1 MRHAAISDRSV
12 PELRLIPGHH
22 ADHQLAGDLGQAIGG
37 TVINSWIATLNIR
50 HGGTRSAEALA
61 TRLLGYDA
69 DLLVIT
75 EFRTNA
81 AGMRLIGRLE
91 AKGYITTHPST
102 EPNQNT
108 VLIASQHAINQ
119 RGSLLG
125 ERIDTR
131 HLLCADVNG
140 LLVCGVY
147 MPQKSAKLPYWEAL
161 ITQARLS
168 GIDLLIGDF
177 NTGNNDLDKDMKGS
191 KFIGPEMP
199 GRLIDS
205 GYTDLWRSLHP
216 GQREYSWYSCPGNNG
231 FRLDYIFAAPELT
244 QQGFTCEFDHAP
256 RLSGETDHS
265 ALLASLGWP

>member
-1 MRHAAISDRSV
+1 MRHAAISDRGV
-12 PELRLIPGHH
+12 PKLRLTPGRH
-22 ADHQLAGDLGQAIGG
+22 ADQRLLGASDPARGQ
-37 TVINSWIATLNIR
+37 TVINTRIATLNIR

-81 AGMRLIGRLE
+81 AGTRLISRLE
-91 AKGYITTHPST
+91 SAGYSVTHPNT
-102 EPNQNT
+102 EPRQNT
-108 VLIASQHAINQ
+108 VLIASRHAINQ
-119 RGSLLG
+119 RRPFLNDGL
-125 ERIDTR
+125 DPR
-131 HLLCADVNG
+131 HLWYADVNG

-147 MPQKSAKLPYWEAL
+147 MPQNTVKLPYWETL
-161 ITQARLS
+161 ISQARHS

-177 NTGNNDLDKDMKGS
+177 NTGDNDLDKDLKGS

-244 QQGFTCEFDHAP
+244 RKSFACEFDHAP
-256 RLSGETDHS
+256 RLVEETDHS
-265 ALLASLGWP
+265 ALVASLEWP

>member
-1 MRHAAISDRSV
+1 MCRPSACWRAEPGDR
-12 PELRLIPGHH
+12 RN
-22 ADHQLAGDLGQAIGG
+22 
-37 TVINSWIATLNIR
+37 VINTRIATLNIR

-61 TRLLGYDA
+61 TRVLGYDA

-91 AKGYITTHPST
+91 AKGYCTTHPST
-102 EPNQNT
+102 GPNQNS
-108 VLIASQHAINQ
+108 VLIASQYVINQ
-119 RGSLLG
+119 PGSLLG
-125 ERIDTR
+125 EGIDTR

-147 MPQKSAKLPYWEAL
+147 MPQKTAKLPYWEAL

-244 QQGFTCEFDHAP
+244 QQAFTCEFDHAP

-265 ALLASLGWP
+265 ALVASLGWP